1 MSVPCS
7 PLRSGDDPVEN
18 GEGEEEGE
26 EQEGA
31 GPVKG
36 TGNLDMSLDM
46 TGALKVLVNTGG
58 RKVSAKAKQVS
69 KDAYLGFLLLRH
81 LRIRDLRT
89 KVRGLSIHVLQCIIH
104 YAAFY

>member
-1 MSVPCS
+1 M
-7 PLRSGDDPVEN
+7 DDD
-18 GEGEEEGE
+18 GEEEE
-26 EQEGA
+26 RDDQEGA

-36 TGNLDMSLDM
+36 VGHLDMSLDM

-58 RKVSAKAKQVS
+58 RKVSSKAKQVS

-89 KVRGLSIHVLQCIIH
+89 KVRGLLLVSHFECAYSVVC
-104 YAAFY
+104 